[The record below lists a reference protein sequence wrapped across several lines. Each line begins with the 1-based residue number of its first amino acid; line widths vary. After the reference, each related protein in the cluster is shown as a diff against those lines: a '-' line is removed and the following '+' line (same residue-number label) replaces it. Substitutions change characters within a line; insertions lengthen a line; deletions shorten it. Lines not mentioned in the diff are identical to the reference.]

1 MIRISDEEVHKYRPL
16 DPEKD
21 FRYGMRSAIAFTV
34 TKEESEE
41 YYEEVR
47 YFGEAYTDPT
57 NTSHKSHYVYV
68 LVNPGVAG
76 ICKIG
81 FTTTS
86 VTERVKSINSST
98 GVITPWFPVYSF
110 PVGNGPMLEKEV
122 HQYLEDR
129 GFRINPAREGFAI
142 SSGEA
147 IKIIEELGKKYLTV
161 SG

>member
-1 MIRISDEEVHKYRPL
+1 MIRIQPEDTNKYRPL

-21 FRYGMRSAIAFTV
+21 FRYNMHAAVAFMV
-34 TKEESEE
+34 TREDDS
-41 YYEEVR
+41 YYEEVK
-47 YFGEAYTDPT
+47 YFGAAYNDPT

-68 LVNPGVAG
+68 LVNSGVAG

-81 FTTTS
+81 FTTTN
-86 VTERVKSINSST
+86 VHQRCKEINSST

-110 PVGNGPMLEKEV
+110 AVGNGPMLEKEV

-161 SG
+161 SE